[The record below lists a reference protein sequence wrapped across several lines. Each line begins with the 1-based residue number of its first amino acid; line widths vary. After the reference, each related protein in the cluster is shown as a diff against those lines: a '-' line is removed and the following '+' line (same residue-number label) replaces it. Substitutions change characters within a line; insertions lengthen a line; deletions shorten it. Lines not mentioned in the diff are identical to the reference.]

1 MTEHMSAAEYRRQ
14 FIDKGAMPDNEFDS
28 TLKEIDQRNQ
38 KVVKLKKYAGL
49 VNESY
54 ELGKGAYPLTK
65 ETTDG
70 HTTTFS
76 RKKKS
81 APSMPQPTE
90 HEIQSSILERLGLL
104 SGAFFWRENSG
115 LMQVGEPNKKR
126 FFRAGTPG
134 IPDIMGVYKGRPVG
148 IEVKR
153 PGKKQ
158 SIDQRAFQQRF
169 DQVGG
174 IYIVCTDSTQIVAQI
189 EAALNI
195 SR

>member
-1 MTEHMSAAEYRRQ
+1 MTEHMSAAKYRRQ

-28 TLKEIDQRNQ
+28 TLKEIDRRQT
-38 KVVKLKKYAGL
+38 KKL
-49 VNESY
+49 
-54 ELGKGAYPLTK
+54 
-65 ETTDG
+65 
-70 HTTTFS
+70 
-76 RKKKS
+76 
-81 APSMPQPTE
+81 PQPTE

-115 LMQVGEPNKKR
+115 LMQVGTPDKKR

-153 PGKKQ
+153 PNKKQ